1 MTNIPFS
8 ADETLKIAI
17 EIEEN
22 GKQFYEGMV
31 PEVEDTEIEDLFKD
45 LATQEIN
52 HKQTFQEML
61 DEAELERGEDINSL
75 LYGKLEDSYLKALA
89 DSKIFNPANENIQA
103 AKHVDSRDE
112 MIAVAISLEKDTILY
127 YYEILETAASSDDQ
141 ELIKKVIE
149 EEKTHV
155 KRLASLL

>member
-8 ADETLKIAI
+8 AEETLKIAI

-22 GKQFYEGMV
+22 GEQFYSGMV
-31 PEVEDTEIEDLFKD
+31 PEIEDTEIKDLFKD

-52 HKQTFQEML
+52 HKETFQEML
-61 DEAELERGEDINSL
+61 GEAELGRGEDINSL
-75 LYGKLEDSYLKALA
+75 LYGKLEDSYLEALA
-89 DSKIFNPANENIQA
+89 DSKIFNPANENIRA
-103 AKHVDSRDE
+103 AKQVGNRDE
-112 MIAVAISLEKDTILY
+112 LLTVAISLEKDTILY
-127 YYEILETAASSDDQ
+127 YYEILETATSSEDQ

-155 KRLASLL
+155 KRLAGLL

>member
-8 ADETLKIAI
+8 AEEALKIAI

-31 PEVEDTEIEDLFKD
+31 PEVEDSEIEDLFKD
-45 LATQEIN
+45 LATQEVN
-52 HKQTFQEML
+52 HKNTFQEML
-61 DEAELERGEDINSL
+61 GEAELERGEDINSL

-89 DSKIFNPANENIQA
+89 DSKIFNPANENVRA
-103 AKHVDSRDE
+103 AKRVDNRDE
-112 MIAVAISLEKDTILY
+112 MITVAISLEKDTILY
-127 YYEILETAASSDDQ
+127 YYEMLEMASSSGDQ
-141 ELIKKVIE
+141 ELIMKIIE

-155 KRLASLL
+155 KRLAKLL